1 MECDFR
7 SSLKQEVMR
16 ATNSRAHFLMRWP
29 QANKSSQPQLGS
41 QISDS
46 PMNSRHSSNGSILS
60 SLREWYINEFL
71 YRFWHAGTVCKSKKK
86 KIQLTSF
93 KTVPSFKNKD
103 LETASSILA
112 SIFAARECQIL
123 TSEKEK
129 SIEYESNVKPSGTKH
144 HHACMCV
151 CVCVHWG
158 YAKFPELSKAQR
170 AMRCHS
176 YQDTET
182 AAKSH

>member
-29 QANKSSQPQLGS
+29 QANKSSQPQMGI

-93 KTVPSFKNKD
+93 KTVPIFKNKD
-103 LETASSILA
+103 LETKYQHLQYWLQSFLP
-112 SIFAARECQIL
+112 E
-123 TSEKEK
+123 
-129 SIEYESNVKPSGTKH
+129 NVKFSP
-144 HHACMCV
+144 
-151 CVCVHWG
+151 
-158 YAKFPELSKAQR
+158 AKKKKA
-170 AMRCHS
+170 
-176 YQDTET
+176 
-182 AAKSH
+182 